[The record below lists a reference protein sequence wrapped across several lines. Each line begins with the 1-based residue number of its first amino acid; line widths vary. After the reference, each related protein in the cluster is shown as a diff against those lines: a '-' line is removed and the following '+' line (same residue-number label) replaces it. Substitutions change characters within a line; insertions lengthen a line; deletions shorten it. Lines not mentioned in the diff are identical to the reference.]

1 MKEWTIED
9 MIRENLSSLDT
20 SYINRFIAL
29 VKESVGKELETVVDR
44 LSEHN
49 KIIYTDKYDEIVNY
63 GLIQDEGV
71 FITQV
76 KHLADEL
83 SIVALYRLIE
93 IKHKRLLEII
103 KKKPS
108 SNYSYWGNVTD
119 DFPEI
124 KSLNHYPIVNELRL
138 LNNSI
143 KHGGVVSKWLAKIT
157 DLYGNENEELQYI
170 GDNYDR
176 LLDGA
181 KKYVKELYGYVSA
194 QDEFK
199 EAYKLD

>member
-1 MKEWTIED
+1 MRDWTMED
-9 MIRENLSSLDT
+9 MIREYLSSLDT
-20 SYINRFIAL
+20 SYINKLRAL
-29 VKESVGKELETVVDR
+29 VTQSTDKELEVISDR
-44 LSEHN
+44 LVQQANITYTN
-49 KIIYTDKYDEIVNY
+49 KKDELTMYSIIE
-63 GLIQDEGV
+63 DEGV

-76 KHLADEL
+76 QYLADEL

-143 KHGGVVSKWLAKIT
+143 KHGGVVSKWLAEIT
-157 DLYGNENEELQYI
+157 DLYGNENEELQNI
-170 GDNYDR
+170 GENYER
-176 LLDGA
+176 LLEGA
-181 KKYVKELYGYVSA
+181 KEYVKELYGYVSA